1 MNKKDRIMKN
11 MFTLL
16 IGCILLSSLFGQ
28 NAQELMAKK
37 KQLMA
42 QIDTEL
48 NDLYLG
54 IEPKD
59 EFETFKEYLQ
69 RIFMAVS
76 VHYDDQY
83 QKLNEIYYGELK
95 NIDMKLDDFL
105 NQEKQSRNIVVT
117 LHRYI
122 AERSIYSMDISIEN
136 IALGTIEAE
145 IEREDAKQL
154 KRNWANVQKV
164 GYLKADGLGNFNPS
178 HFQLTNP
185 ATGFVFTHFFDIT
198 IESTDRQIRS
208 FIEKVQVIKV
218 PFYKINPGEVVMHEN
233 ESMMY
238 MEEGGTFY
246 IQIKRDNVIHNII
259 DGIEYGPY
267 NGATFP
273 IFENDGWYFF
283 ATKNKTPYK
292 VSYDLLGATEI
303 ESEYEYNRISKP
315 QHIDQNKLF
324 ESKKDQF
331 STPWD
336 NWSKRFENKIAF
348 SDRSYIRTGSLS
360 TDSKYDEWAIGVYKS
375 GSNYDNA
382 QGPHLR
388 TSYGTFEPDS
398 WDIGFIKLNG
408 KEFYCFGTLENRTI
422 TLNFPMKYSI
432 D

>member
-1 MNKKDRIMKN
+1 MKN

-28 NAQELMAKK
+28 NAQELISKK
-37 KQLMA
+37 NQLMA
-42 QIDTEL
+42 QMDVLSKDRYLSID
-48 NDLYLG
+48 G
-54 IEPKD
+54 KD

-69 RIFMAVS
+69 RVFKEVS
-76 VHYDDQY
+76 LHYDDQY
-83 QKLNEIYYGELK
+83 RKLNEKYYGELK
-95 NIDMKLDDFL
+95 NIDMQLDELL
-105 NQEKQSRNIVVT
+105 NQERKASAIVISNI
-117 LHRYI
+117 RYI
-122 AERSIYSMDISIEN
+122 AEKSIYLMDVSIEN
-136 IALGTIEAE
+136 ISMGKIKAE
-145 IEREDAKQL
+145 IDRNDARQL
-154 KRNWANVQKV
+154 KRNWDNVQKV
-164 GYLKADGLGNFNPS
+164 GFLKPDGSGNFNPS
-178 HFQLTNP
+178 SFQLINP

-198 IESTDRQIRS
+198 IKATDRQIRP
-208 FIEKVQVIKV
+208 FIEKVQVVKV
-218 PFYKINPGEVVMHEN
+218 PFYRINPGEVVMHEN

-238 MEEGGTFY
+238 MEEDGTFY
-246 IQIKRDNVIHNII
+246 IQIKRDTVIHNII

-267 NGATFP
+267 DGATFP
-273 IFENDGWYFF
+273 KFENDGWYFF
-283 ATKNKTPYK
+283 ATKNEKSYK